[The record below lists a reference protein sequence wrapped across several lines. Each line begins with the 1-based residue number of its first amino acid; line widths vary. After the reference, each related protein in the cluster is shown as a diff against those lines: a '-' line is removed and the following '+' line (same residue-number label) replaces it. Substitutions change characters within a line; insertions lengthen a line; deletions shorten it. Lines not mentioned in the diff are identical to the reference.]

1 MWVDTHCHI
10 HTEDDPLELAR
21 QAFTTGVEA
30 LICIGTDVST
40 SQKALGVASSIESSI
55 SSGATDLPRA
65 YSTIGLH
72 PHDAANTA
80 MLGVD
85 GIAHL
90 ADSSVQGRGAN
101 LVGIGECGL
110 DYYYEN
116 SPKHD
121 QQVAF
126 MGQIEL
132 AKRHDLTLVVH
143 TRDAWEDTFSILRGN
158 GVPNRVVFH
167 CFTGNKATALRALDL
182 GAYLSYSGI
191 VTFKNAEDIREAA
204 RFTPLDRLLIE
215 TDSPYLAPVP
225 HRGKP
230 NVPAFVGLVGEFLAS
245 LKNLP
250 VSEFSRATVS
260 AAKECFS
267 MK

>member
-21 QAFTTGVEA
+21 QAFSAGVEA
-30 LICIGTDVST
+30 LICIGTDVIT

-55 SSGATDLPRA
+55 RSGASDLPRA

-80 MLGVD
+80 MTGVD

-90 ADSSVQGRGAN
+90 AGLNAPGRTGN

-116 SPKHD
+116 SPKQD
-121 QQVAF
+121 QQRAF
-126 MGQIEL
+126 MTQIEL
-132 AKRHDLTLVVH
+132 AKRYDLTLVVH
-143 TRDAWEDTFSILRGN
+143 TRDAWEDTFSILREN
-158 GVPNRVVFH
+158 GLPNRVVFH
-167 CFTGNKATALRALDL
+167 CFTGDKATASRALDL

-245 LKNLP
+245 LKNLS
-250 VSEFSRATVS
+250 VSEFSKATVS
-260 AAKECFS
+260 AANECFS
-267 MK
+267 LK